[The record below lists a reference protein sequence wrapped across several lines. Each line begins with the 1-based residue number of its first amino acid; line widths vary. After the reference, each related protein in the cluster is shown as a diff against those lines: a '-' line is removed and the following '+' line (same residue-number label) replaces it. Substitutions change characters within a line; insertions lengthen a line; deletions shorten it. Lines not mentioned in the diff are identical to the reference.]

1 MFPHYRQ
8 RGADFEFLLGRASST
23 AEIAGV
29 GAESIQR
36 PLRFHLTSSLFVLN
50 FSVGYDFAGREI
62 NYEWATCIRN
72 REQRPDLFRWEGS
85 KRRFDDRTFFAI
97 LAESAVAGPLARK
110 AIALSRELGLQGW
123 FVPENHIHISL
134 VGLGDHDRYPE
145 KLVEIARHIGSM
157 SVAKPFDVSFDR
169 LTAFGGGSLVLR
181 NGDSNPA
188 LQEFWRNLTALISDS
203 PLKLFLTKSIEPHV
217 TLLRD
222 EVRVPRIRERSI
234 DPIGWTVRD
243 FVLIHSVIGKGIYR
257 ESARWQLNGQDDAL
271 AGM

>member
-1 MFPHYRQ
+1 MSGQPAF
-8 RGADFEFLLGRASST
+8 GT
-23 AEIAGV
+23 ANNG
-29 GAESIQR
+29 QT
-36 PLRFHLTSSLFVLN
+36 F
-50 FSVGYDFAGREI
+50 
-62 NYEWATCIRN
+62 
-72 REQRPDLFRWEGS
+72 FRWEGS
-85 KRRFDDRTFFAI
+85 KRRFDDRIFFAI

-110 AIALSRELGLQGW
+110 AIALDRELGLQGW

-134 VGLGDHDRYPE
+134 VGLGDHDGYPE

-157 SVAKPFDVSFDR
+157 IVAKPFDVSFDR